1 MANRMVR
8 YTSESLPPISEEE
21 REQLKELSMRPDS
34 EIDTSDIPELTP
46 EQWKGAVRGKFYR
59 PMKQQVTA
67 QLDVDVL
74 AWLKSQGDEYQVR
87 MNAILRREM
96 LASLRRE

>member
-21 REQLKELSMRPDS
+21 REQLKELSTRPDS

-46 EQWKGAVRGKFYR
+46 EQWKGALRGKFYR

>member
-21 REQLKELSMRPDS
+21 REQLKELSTRPDS

>member
-8 YTSESLPPISEEE
+8 YTSETLPPITEEE
-21 REQLKELSMRPDS
+21 REQLKALATRPDS
-34 EIDTSDIPELTP
+34 EIDTTDIPELTP
-46 EQWKGAVRGKFYR
+46 DQWKNAVRGKFYR
-59 PMKQQVTA
+59 PMKQQITA

-74 AWLKSQGDEYQVR
+74 DWLKSHGDEYQSR

>member
-21 REQLKELSMRPDS
+21 REQLKELSTRPDG

>member
-8 YTSESLPPISEEE
+8 YTSESLPPITEEE
-21 REQLKELSMRPDS
+21 REQLKELSTRPDS